1 MTSQKMTICRL
12 PVKGDAGNFYL
23 KRMFKKAAGGVITV
37 LLFVAISTFLV
48 LAIENKYGNDSHELH
63 VFYCILF
70 VAFWIV
76 IVGIGVNTVK
86 TSTEENC
93 IQYVFA
99 LNSSTDIWVFNCYHP
114 LITSLYSKSP
124 NKNKVKLGI
133 YGIIFSLFHPT
144 SCMVDNAKT
153 LSYANVFDI
162 VNYSLDNFSES
173 TYFGGLGKHISEVR
187 NLKVLKNCIAF
198 TTVEQSENRTHK
210 QCYSISKKF
219 TNSEELIR
227 VLENLNNL
235 T

>member
-12 PVKGDAGNFYL
+12 PIKGDAGKFYL
-23 KRMFKKAAGGVITV
+23 KRMFKKTASSVIV
-37 LLFVAISTFLV
+37 LLLFAFTAAFAS
-48 LAIENKYGNDSHELH
+48 LAVEDKYGNGSHELD

-76 IVGIGVNTVK
+76 IVGIVVNTVK
-86 TSTEENC
+86 TSTVENC

-99 LNSSTDIWVFNCYHP
+99 FNSSTDIWFFNCYNP
-114 LITSLYSKSP
+114 IITSLYRKSP

-144 SCMVDNAKT
+144 SSMVDNAKT

-198 TTVEQSENRTHK
+198 TTVEQSEDDKRYTRH
-210 QCYSISKKF
+210 YRISKKF
-219 TNSEELIR
+219 TNSEELI
-227 VLENLNNL
+227 
-235 T
+235 